1 MREGQLLL
9 EYISHDRI
17 VWYLEYCVDVVNRV
31 PERLADL
38 AVLVLKE
45 VQPVEETVNED
56 KEYEVLIR
64 PFWDSVSLLETA
76 IGRAIGTR
84 EEIER
89 KELASVFVVVDK
101 EGEASEGSSQEAID
115 AIICPSHA
123 SQRAK
128 H

>member
-1 MREGQLLL
+1 VREGQLLL

-17 VWYLEYCVDVVNRV
+17 VWYLEYCVDVVKRV